1 MRSAERGELE
11 NCKAATT
18 TTEESLVTAPETY
31 LCIFFVNVVVSFA
44 SSVPQTKSKK
54 KNHRERERERRETE
68 NRSKNST
75 QETNKQTSMFD
86 EKRRRWKRNCKTTP
100 PLEESSI
107 ALSKTWALQ
116 QVRRASVSCTCEIG
130 NHGESVYIAK
140 MVY

>member
-54 KNHRERERERRETE
+54 KNHRERERERER
-68 NRSKNST
+68 
-75 QETNKQTSMFD
+75 
-86 EKRRRWKRNCKTTP
+86 EKRNREQK
-100 PLEESSI
+100 
-107 ALSKTWALQ
+107 
-116 QVRRASVSCTCEIG
+116 
-130 NHGESVYIAK
+130 
-140 MVY
+140 

>member
-11 NCKAATT
+11 NCKAAAT

-31 LCIFFVNVVVSFA
+31 LRIFFVNVIVFFA
-44 SSVPQTKSKK
+44 SSVPQTKNQKEKSQ
-54 KNHRERERERRETE
+54 REREDEEKQRTE
-68 NRSKNST
+68 VKIVT
-75 QETNKQTSMFD
+75 KKQTNEQTSMFD

-116 QVRRASVSCTCEIG
+116 QVRRGASVSCTCEIG
-130 NHGESVYIAK
+130 NDGE
-140 MVY
+140 

>member
-18 TTEESLVTAPETY
+18 ATEESLVTAPETY
-31 LCIFFVNVVVSFA
+31 LRIFFVNVIVFFA
-44 SSVPQTKSKK
+44 SSVPQTKNQKEKSQ
-54 KNHRERERERRETE
+54 REREDEEKQRTE
-68 NRSKNST
+68 VKIVT
-75 QETNKQTSMFD
+75 KKQTNEQTSMFD

-116 QVRRASVSCTCEIG
+116 QVRRGASVSCTCEIG
-130 NHGESVYIAK
+130 NDGE
-140 MVY
+140 